1 MLSLPQAAR
10 DINLAPVLGVNLED
24 EPWYIVQEFSEQ
36 GDLTQFL
43 QNHVAESSASKM
55 SDIPTLR
62 LGAQSMHRHY
72 QLLICTIFSFQLW
85 CFDLHGDT
93 DRIRNEVP

>member
-1 MLSLPQAAR
+1 MSLAMDPNIAQ
-10 DINLAPVLGVNLED
+10 VLGVNLD
-24 EPWYIVQEFSEQ
+24 KDPWYMVQEFSEQ

-62 LGAQSMHRHY
+62 
-72 QLLICTIFSFQLW
+72 
-85 CFDLHGDT
+85 
-93 DRIRNEVP
+93 

>member
-10 DINLAPVLGVNLED
+10 DINLAPVLGVNLEE

-55 SDIPTLR
+55 SEIPTLR
-62 LGAQSMHRHY
+62 LEHDYS
-72 QLLICTIFSFQLW
+72 LLFITIYLFLK
-85 CFDLHGDT
+85 CFHFHVL
-93 DRIRNEVP
+93 VMVL

>member
-10 DINLAPVLGVNLED
+10 DINLAPVLGVNLEE

-62 LGAQSMHRHY
+62 LEHDYS
-72 QLLICTIFSFQLW
+72 LLFITIYLFLK
-85 CFDLHGDT
+85 CFHFHVL
-93 DRIRNEVP
+93 VMVL